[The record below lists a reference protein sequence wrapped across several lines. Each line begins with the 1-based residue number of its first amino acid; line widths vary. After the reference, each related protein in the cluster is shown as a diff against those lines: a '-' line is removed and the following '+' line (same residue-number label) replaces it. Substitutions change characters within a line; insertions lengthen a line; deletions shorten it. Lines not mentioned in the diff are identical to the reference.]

1 MNVFE
6 KINSKMLHT
15 EEMRD
20 RRAWLMCEV
29 IRAPTTTYVG
39 LGTCMCVVCL
49 WIALYL
55 VSLSHG
61 IAYWYRILLTKTVV
75 PFASLASMR
84 QGILIVSFAVR
95 SSHC

>member
-1 MNVFE
+1 
-6 KINSKMLHT
+6 
-15 EEMRD
+15 MRD

-95 SSHC
+95 SSHCWQMLSSFPGRGKVSS